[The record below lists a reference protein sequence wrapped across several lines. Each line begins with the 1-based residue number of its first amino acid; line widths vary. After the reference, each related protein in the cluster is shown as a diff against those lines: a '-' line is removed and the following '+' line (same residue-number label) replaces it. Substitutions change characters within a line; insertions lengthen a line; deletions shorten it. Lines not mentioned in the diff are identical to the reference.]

1 MLELKRRLARLLVEK
16 SYREGDFVLAS
27 GRRSDYYFDCR
38 VTALHAEGAWL
49 IGTLFNDMLK
59 ELKIKGVGG
68 MTMGADPLVSAT
80 TVISHEQG
88 RPLHGLLV
96 RKEAKGHGTGQF
108 VEGLGNFSS
117 GDSVAMLEDVV
128 TTGGSLL
135 KACDRVRAAGLSI
148 AAVCAILCYLL
159 CFNLVRERVD
169 VPANNSKMD
178 IGKMLKSVFTNRAL
192 LGIIAAALFLL
203 LAMLTMQGMAGYVF
217 PNFYGSA
224 AAQSTASLLSSV
236 LILLVCAP
244 FASKL
249 ANRFGKKE
257 LATVS
262 CIVATVLE
270 VICFVL
276 KPTNVWVYVGFFCA
290 AFICLGF
297 FNTIIWAMI
306 TDVIDDSE
314 VRNGIREDGT
324 IYAVYSF
331 ARKLGQAFSSGLTGG
346 LLTMIGYSAATAFD
360 PEVTMGIFNISC
372 IAPAIGFVAVALSL
386 FFIYP
391 LTKQKVEENVAA
403 LAQRHNK

>member
-1 MLELKRRLARLLVEK
+1 MELLSPVLLGPAEGQNALHFVVYNHVALVHSHARLGQDLI
-16 SYREGDFVLAS
+16 RLGCH
-27 GRRSDYYFDCR
+27 G
-38 VTALHAEGAWL
+38 ALHADLSAAVGLVAGSAL
-49 IGTLFNDMLK
+49 IGTDALFLAVKDGLDGIVDAAQVRG
-59 ELKIKGVGG
+59 LDLDHVAGLVIGVGTPMVAYVTVNG
-68 MTMGADPLVSAT
+68 QTVLSGSRMTIIAGV
-80 TVISHEQG
+80 
-88 RPLHGLLV
+88 
-96 RKEAKGHGTGQF
+96 
-108 VEGLGNFSS
+108 FS
-117 GDSVAMLEDVV
+117 
-128 TTGGSLL
+128 
-135 KACDRVRAAGLSI
+135 
-148 AAVCAILCYLL
+148 VCAILCYLL
-159 CFNLVRERVD
+159 CFHLVRERVD

-249 ANRFGKKE
+249 ASRFGKKE

-276 KPTNVWVYVGFFCA
+276 KPANVWVYVGFYCA

>member
-1 MLELKRRLARLLVEK
+1 M
-16 SYREGDFVLAS
+16 
-27 GRRSDYYFDCR
+27 
-38 VTALHAEGAWL
+38 
-49 IGTLFNDMLK
+49 
-59 ELKIKGVGG
+59 
-68 MTMGADPLVSAT
+68 
-80 TVISHEQG
+80 
-88 RPLHGLLV
+88 
-96 RKEAKGHGTGQF
+96 
-108 VEGLGNFSS
+108 
-117 GDSVAMLEDVV
+117 
-128 TTGGSLL
+128 
-135 KACDRVRAAGLSI
+135 
-148 AAVCAILCYLL
+148 
-159 CFNLVRERVD
+159 
-169 VPANNSKMD
+169 
-178 IGKMLKSVFTNRAL
+178 
-192 LGIIAAALFLL
+192 
-203 LAMLTMQGMAGYVF
+203 
-217 PNFYGSA
+217 
-224 AAQSTASLLSSV
+224 

-249 ANRFGKKE
+249 ASRFGKKE

-360 PEVTMGIFNISC
+360 PEVTMASSTSPVLPRHRLRGRGPEPVLHLPPDQTEGGRERGRTGT
-372 IAPAIGFVAVALSL
+372 AP
-386 FFIYP
+386 
-391 LTKQKVEENVAA
+391 
-403 LAQRHNK
+403 